1 MEELLDLKQRLER
14 ERPAN
19 WRELPDIALYM
30 DLSLI
35 HI

>member
-1 MEELLDLKQRLER
+1 MDELQNLKSRMEQ
-14 ERPAN
+14 ERPSP
-19 WRELPDIALYM
+19 WEDLPDIALYM